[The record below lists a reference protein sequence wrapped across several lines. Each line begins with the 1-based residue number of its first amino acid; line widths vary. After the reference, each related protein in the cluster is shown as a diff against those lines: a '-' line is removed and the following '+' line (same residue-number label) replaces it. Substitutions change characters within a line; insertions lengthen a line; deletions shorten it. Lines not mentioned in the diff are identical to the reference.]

1 MSYSL
6 LTSISD
12 KADLLLVLLVLLVLL
27 AAAAARLLLLLLLLR
42 LLLRLAATTTTGVAT
57 SVAGVTASGLLGGGF
72 TTVGTGM
79 TGHIYTTTADYFF
92 TQMGKRICPSRR
104 DP

>member
-1 MSYSL
+1 ML
-6 LTSISD
+6 
-12 KADLLLVLLVLLVLL
+12 
-27 AAAAARLLLLLLLLR
+27 AAAARLLLLLLL

-57 SVAGVTASGLLGGGF
+57 SVARVTASGFLSGGL
-72 TTVGTGM
+72 TTVGTVT

-92 TQMGKRICPSRR
+92 TQMVKRLCPSGR